1 MGMALEESNDGL
13 EKLESNG
20 INAYI
25 DSGLYQ
31 MITQRGNIYVD
42 FVTDRYGGE
51 GFTIAVK
58 RTPDEKNSCC

>member
-58 RTPDEKNSCC
+58 RTPDEKSSCC

>member
-1 MGMALEESNDGL
+1 MGMALEESNQGL

-31 MITQRGNIYVD
+31 MLTQRGNIYID

-58 RTPDEKNSCC
+58 RTADEKNTCC